1 VTALDVWYV
10 GDPGR
15 GLEAVG
21 FLEEHTERQVRLVA
35 VRPAGLEPALEDGG
49 ADAVLVGGGLDE
61 EGRDRVA
68 EALAAAET
76 PAPVFDLGDGTVSV
90 PDGIEYHDL
99 YPGTDPDEA
108 AAHVLST
115 VEGEETGASTAP
127 GSGEWTRPVYQGTD
141 EYFTLD
147 PERRVTAWD
156 PGLAEWTG
164 AGVADAV
171 GRSVEEM
178 FPPAQQEGFR
188 SLCDRVAESGE
199 ADTAE
204 FSTAA
209 GDWLCVRVAPDG
221 RGGLRCFVRD
231 VSDRKAYQAEIAAT
245 RERFEHTIERIT
257 DAFFVLDHD
266 ERFVILNSR
275 AESLLGV
282 RGETVVGERFWEI
295 FPSAVNTTFYH
306 GFTRAMDAQQPTSF
320 EVHYEPQD
328 RWFEVNAY
336 PDEDGLSVYMGDITE
351 RVRLQH
357 RLESLH
363 ERTQRLIVAESA
375 EEIAGNAVEAAAD
388 VLGFPLSACW
398 TYDGTRRRLEPLARS
413 KALDERIGGIEPIEP
428 GSGLAWDVYEA
439 GNREVSNALAAD
451 TAALHRP
458 DDVGSVLLVPLGEC
472 GLLGA
477 YADEEGAFDETDAE
491 LFRLLAAAVE
501 SAMARADRERELA
514 RRNERLDEFAST
526 VSHDLRNPLH
536 VATARVDMAR
546 DTGDVEHLE
555 EVSEALDRME
565 TLIEDLLA
573 RARGEQDVE
582 RQPLSLATAARDAW
596 ASLDTGA
603 ADLSV
608 EGDGTLQADK
618 NRMAQL
624 FENLFRNA
632 VEHGSTSPRSQAPE
646 DAVEHGG
653 EGVTVRVGPTED
665 GFYVA
670 DDGPGI
676 PEDIREDLFEQGVS
690 GSPDGTGYGL
700 AIVADVV
707 RSHDWTVEAGE
718 STDGGAR
725 FEVAHVH
732 SLTEREP
739 A

>member
-1 VTALDVWYV
+1 MTALDVCHV

-15 GLEAVG
+15 AFEATG
-21 FLEEHTERQVRLVA
+21 FLEAHTERRVRLVA
-35 VRPAGLEPALEDGG
+35 VRPAGLESALGDGSV
-49 ADAVLVGGGLDE
+49 DAVLFGGGLDE
-61 EGRDRVA
+61 DGRERAVD
-68 EALAAAET
+68 ALAGAET
-76 PAPVFDLGDGTVSV
+76 PPPVFDLGDGTDSV
-90 PDGIEYHDL
+90 PDGVEYHDL
-99 YPGTDPDEA
+99 YPGLDPDEA
-108 AAHVLST
+108 ATHVLSAVDGDT
-115 VEGEETGASTAP
+115 TQTDTAA
-127 GSGEWTRPVYQGTD
+127 GSGAWTRPAYQAMD
-141 EYFTLD
+141 DYFTLD

-156 PGLAEWTG
+156 PGLAEWTDV
-164 AGVADAV
+164 GVADAV
-171 GRSVEEM
+171 GRPVEEA
-178 FPPAQQEGFR
+178 FPPARQEEFR
-188 SLCDRVAESGE
+188 SLCERVTETGE
-199 ADTAE
+199 TDTAE
-204 FSTAA
+204 FSTPA
-209 GDWLCVRVAPDG
+209 GDWLRVRVAPDT

-231 VSDRKAYQAEIAAT
+231 ISDRKAYQAEIAAT
-245 RERFEHTIERIT
+245 RERFENTIERIT

-282 RGETVVGERFWEI
+282 RGEEVVGERFWEI

-306 GFTRAMDAQQPTSF
+306 GFTRAMDTQEPTSF
-320 EVHYEPQD
+320 EVHYEPRD

-336 PDEDGLSVYMGDITE
+336 PDEDGLSVYMGDITA
-351 RVRLQH
+351 RVHLQH

-375 EEIAGNAVEAAAD
+375 DDIAENAVEAAVD
-388 VLGFPLSACW
+388 VLGFPLTACW

-413 KALDERIGGIEPIEP
+413 PTLQERAGGVEPVEP

-439 GNREVSNALAAD
+439 GDREVNNAVAA
-451 TAALHRP
+451 AAAAPHRP
-458 DDVGSVLLVPLGEC
+458 ESVGSVLLVPLGEY

-477 YADEEGAFDETDAE
+477 FADEEGAFDETDVE

-501 SAMARADRERELA
+501 SAMARAERERELA

-526 VSHDLRNPLH
+526 VSHDLRNPLQ
-536 VATARVDMAR
+536 VANARVDMASE
-546 DTGDVEHLE
+546 TGDVDHLE
-555 EVSEALDRME
+555 KAGAALDRME

-582 RQPLSLATAARDAW
+582 RQPLSLATATRDAW

-603 ADLSV
+603 ADLAV
-608 EGDGTLQADK
+608 EGDATLQADP

-624 FENLFRNA
+624 FENLFRN
-632 VEHGSTSPRSQAPE
+632 
-646 DAVEHGG
+646 AVEHGG

-670 DDGPGI
+670 DDGPGV
-676 PEDIREDLFEQGVS
+676 PEDIRENLFDQGVS

-700 AIVADVV
+700 AIVADIV
-707 RSHDWTVEAGE
+707 RSHDWTIEVGE
-718 STDGGAR
+718 SADGGAR